1 MTRTGKSARLAGH
14 RPEPTVELH
23 PQDASARGIA
33 DGSIVAIESQW
44 GRAVLRAHVSEAV
57 RAGEAFAPMHWTAQV
72 SRAGRV
78 NAAVNPAVDP
88 ISGQPELKHTPVEI
102 RALAVTWHGTILAR
116 RPLMLP
122 SIAYWTRLTGAGH
135 TAYLIAGEQP
145 LAEVRKMLAASI
157 RSTNPGPWLEG
168 VQGLGAVVADGRLEA
183 VMVTGEAR
191 DESARDRLAP
201 FMAIERL
208 SVAQRNAL
216 LQGGDATDRGGEM
229 CACFGVSCHAIEEA
243 IADGA
248 TSLDAIG
255 EVTCAGTN
263 CGSCRPEIRAL
274 LRASR
279 MKKAA

>member
-1 MTRTGKSARLAGH
+1 
-14 RPEPTVELH
+14 
-23 PQDASARGIA
+23 
-33 DGSIVAIESQW
+33 
-44 GRAVLRAHVSEAV
+44 
-57 RAGEAFAPMHWTAQV
+57 
-72 SRAGRV
+72 
-78 NAAVNPAVDP
+78 
-88 ISGQPELKHTPVEI
+88 
-102 RALAVTWHGTILAR
+102 
-116 RPLMLP
+116 
-122 SIAYWTRLTGAGH
+122 
-135 TAYLIAGEQP
+135 

>member
-1 MTRTGKSARLAGH
+1 
-14 RPEPTVELH
+14 
-23 PQDASARGIA
+23 
-33 DGSIVAIESQW
+33 
-44 GRAVLRAHVSEAV
+44 
-57 RAGEAFAPMHWTAQV
+57 MHWTAQL
-72 SRAGRV
+72 SREGRV

-88 ISGQPELKHTPVEI
+88 VSGQPELKHTPVEI

-122 SIAYWTRLTGAGH
+122 PIAYWTRLTGAGH

-145 LAEVRKMLAASI
+145 LTEVRKALAAAI
-157 RSTNPGPWLEG
+157 RATNPGPWIEAGLEG
-168 VQGLGAVVADGRLEA
+168 VQGIGAVIGDGRLEA
-183 VMVTGEAR
+183 VMVTGESR

-216 LQGGDATDRGGEM
+216 LQGGDASDRGGEM

-255 EVTCAGTN
+255 EATRAGTN

-279 MKKAA
+279 VKKAA